1 MERVRLEELAA
12 SGESETLEFKK
23 SSGPRREI
31 AQSLC
36 AMLNHRGGRILIG
49 VDEHGT
55 VVGQQV
61 VDKTIEDIVNEF
73 KEIDPPTFPTIDR
86 APVGSGREVLI
97 VTTTQ
102 GQGRPYS
109 YKGKAYK
116 RVGNTSSE
124 MSRDEY
130 NRMLLERL
138 HGETRWE
145 NQPATG
151 WRVADLDPSEITR
164 TISEA
169 IQRGRMEDPG
179 TRDPRALLRG
189 FGLMREDNV
198 LQAAVVLF
206 GRAERLEAEYP
217 QCVLRAARFR
227 GTDKTE
233 FVDNRQ
239 FHGNTFD
246 LLLRADRF
254 VREHLPVAGR
264 VVPDLFERVDDP
276 LYPPVALREAFANAL
291 CHRDYSIGGGSV
303 AIAIYDDRLEITSSG
318 TLHFGLTPE
327 ELYEPHE
334 SLPWNPLIARV
345 FYRRGIIE
353 SWGRGTIKMAELAQR
368 AGLPRPDFEESGGC
382 VTVRFRPSRYI
393 APERIRHTLT
403 KRQQQILSLLGRRKQ
418 MALREI
424 REALGD
430 RVPDWAVKEDLALLK
445 GLKLVNTAGHGR
457 GAYWYLVE
465 QLEHR

>member
-1 MERVRLEELAA
+1 MDRARLDELAA
-12 SGESETLEFKK
+12 SCESETLEFKL

-36 AMLNHRGGRILIG
+36 AMLNHRGGHILIG
-49 VDEHGT
+49 VDDHGK

-61 VDKTIEDIVNEF
+61 VAKTIEDIVNEF
-73 KEIDPPTFPTIDR
+73 KEIEPPTFPTIAR
-86 APVGSGREVLI
+86 VPVGRGREVVI

-116 RVGNTSSE
+116 RVGNASLK

-130 NRMLLERL
+130 NRILLDRL

-151 WRVADLDPSEITR
+151 WRVEDLDLSEITR
-164 TISEA
+164 TIDEA

-179 TRDPRALLRG
+179 TRDPHAMLRG
-189 FGLMREDNV
+189 LGL
-198 LQAAVVLF
+198 LQNDDILRAAVVLF

-239 FHGNTFD
+239 FHGNTFN

-276 LYPPVALREAFANAL
+276 LFPPVALREAFANAL
-291 CHRDYSIGGGSV
+291 CHRDYSIGGGAV
-303 AIAIYDDRLEITSSG
+303 GIAIFDDRLEVTSSG
-318 TLHFGLTPE
+318 TLHFGLTTE
-327 ELYEPHE
+327 DLYEPHE
-334 SLPWNPLIARV
+334 SLPWNPLLARV
-345 FYRRGIIE
+345 FYRRGVIE
-353 SWGRGTIKMAELAQR
+353 SWGRGTIKMAELAQQ

-382 VTVRFRPSRYI
+382 VTVRFRPSHYI

-403 KRQQQILSLLGRRKQ
+403 TRQRHILTLLGRRRQ

-424 REALGD
+424 REVLGD
-430 RVPDWAVKEDLALLK
+430 QVADWAVKDDLALLK
-445 GLKLVNTAGHGR
+445 GVKLVDTAGHGR
-457 GAYWYLVE
+457 GAYWYLVK